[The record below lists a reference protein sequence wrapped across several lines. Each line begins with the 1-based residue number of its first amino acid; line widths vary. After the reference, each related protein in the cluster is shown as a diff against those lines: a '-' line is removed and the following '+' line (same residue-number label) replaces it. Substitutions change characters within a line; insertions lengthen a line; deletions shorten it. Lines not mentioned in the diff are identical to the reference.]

1 MKKKKNIFSSIEIPQ
16 KFRIPILISILVT
29 FITSFSAATFYFTVQ
44 PVIPLMYTLAL
55 PEQQLV
61 DKQWLMIFPAL
72 SFAINFFNL
81 LTLNI
86 MKKYKK
92 VLLQIFAWTT
102 VLLQI
107 LLLIAMIRII
117 IIIS

>member
-16 KFRIPILISILVT
+16 KFKIPILISILVT
-29 FITSFSAATFYFTVQ
+29 FITSFSAATFYFTIQ
-44 PVIPLMYTLAL
+44 PIIPLMYTLAL

-61 DKQWLMIFPAL
+61 NKEWIIIFPAL
-72 SFAINFFNL
+72 SFTFNFFNL
-81 LTLNI
+81 ISLNM

-92 VLLQIFAWTT
+92 VLLQIFSWTT
-102 VLLQI
+102 VLLQL

-117 IIIS
+117 IIIN